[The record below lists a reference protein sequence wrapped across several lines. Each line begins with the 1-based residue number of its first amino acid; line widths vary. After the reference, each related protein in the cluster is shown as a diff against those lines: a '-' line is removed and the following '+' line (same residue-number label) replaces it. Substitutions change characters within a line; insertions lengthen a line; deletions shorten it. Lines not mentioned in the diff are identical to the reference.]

1 MLLFSQVTS
10 LRTPVVSGLLSKRFC
25 SMSNAKK
32 DFLVAEQESAFEMIE
47 LAIDGV
53 DVLARAF
60 DIISEVCRE
69 TDSPRLSLLEN
80 PPREL
85 VN

>member
-1 MLLFSQVTS
+1 VLLFLQVAS

-25 SMSNAKK
+25 AMSNAKK
-32 DFLVAEQESAFEMIE
+32 DFLFAEQESAFEMIE

-60 DIISEVCRE
+60 DIISDVCRE
-69 TDSPRLSLLEN
+69 TDTPRLSLLEN